1 MRNKV
6 IESFDEAV
14 ADIPDGA
21 TVMMHSFVG
30 PGGVSQNLI
39 RALRDKG
46 SKGLTVISCAYGIG
60 GMAGKPFADIIT
72 PGDLVGNKQ
81 VRKVVTTWVMTR
93 KAYALP
99 TPLAAAVKA
108 GEVEVEL
115 VGQGTL
121 AQRMRAGGSGMGAF
135 YSPVG
140 IGTVLEEGKEKRVI
154 NGREYLLEY
163 PLRGDFGFVRARK
176 ADRMGNLVYRGPAR
190 SYNPLIAMACDV
202 VIAEVDE
209 IVEVGELDP
218 DIIVTPGILVDRI
231 VRVKESDHGS
241 ATDRRAGIERLFRGT
256 GGGQ

>member
-6 IESFDEAV
+6 LESFDEAV

-30 PGGVSQNLI
+30 PGGVCQNLI

-46 SKGLTVISCAYGIG
+46 ARDLTVIACAFGIG
-60 GMAGKPFADIIT
+60 GMAGRPFAEIIT

-115 VGQGTL
+115 TGQGTL
-121 AQRMRAGGSGMGAF
+121 SQRIRAGGSGIGAF

-140 IGTVLEEGKEKRVI
+140 LGTILEEGKEKRVI

-163 PLRGDFGFVRARK
+163 PLRADFGFVRARK
-176 ADRMGNLVYRGPAR
+176 ADRMGNLVYRGTAR
-190 SYNPLIAMACDV
+190 SFNPLIAMACDV
-202 VIAEVDE
+202 VVAEVDE

-218 DIIVTPGILVDRI
+218 EVIITPGILIDRI
-231 VRVKESDHGS
+231 VRVKEGDHGS
-241 ATDRRAGIERLFRGT
+241 AADRRAGIERLFRGT
-256 GGGQ
+256 EGGG